1 MAEPLEQ
8 GIGSADPCPSGAGKE
23 VAAWNA
29 PRMGTLIFTHMPM
42 SELLLG
48 LSGTVGVLASA
59 PGDRGLGRLHPREG
73 PRAVEHRAIPA
84 VHQAQAVG
92 LTVRAVAEVDDDRT
106 VGFSGGG
113 ELGEGAAA
121 VVAVFEVRCSLLAA

>member
-42 SELLLG
+42 CGCSPFGAIRVGRRSANGMIIQWLL
-48 LSGTVGVLASA
+48 T
-59 PGDRGLGRLHPREG
+59 RH
-73 PRAVEHRAIPA
+73 
-84 VHQAQAVG
+84 
-92 LTVRAVAEVDDDRT
+92 T
-106 VGFSGGG
+106 
-113 ELGEGAAA
+113 
-121 VVAVFEVRCSLLAA
+121 

>member
-42 SELLLG
+42 SATPRPLRHSAQEDAPEEAVRLI
-48 LSGTVGVLASA
+48 LSNT
-59 PGDRGLGRLHPREG
+59 RWGR
-73 PRAVEHRAIPA
+73 PRAFAAYQRLLRVDADLRHPSRRRHRR
-84 VHQAQAVG
+84 Q
-92 LTVRAVAEVDDDRT
+92 RDKRK
-106 VGFSGGG
+106 
-113 ELGEGAAA
+113 
-121 VVAVFEVRCSLLAA
+121 

>member
-42 SELLLG
+42 IGRVEPG
-48 LSGTVGVLASA
+48 LSALGQFPHDRCPFGPGPGCHEQASFSLGPVL
-59 PGDRGLGRLHPREG
+59 
-73 PRAVEHRAIPA
+73 
-84 VHQAQAVG
+84 HQACCSRSFVN
-92 LTVRAVAEVDDDRT
+92 T
-106 VGFSGGG
+106 
-113 ELGEGAAA
+113 GAPMPCGMAA
-121 VVAVFEVRCSLLAA
+121 TSPTQVIMSRWLKGR